1 MKNANKIVQY
11 VNNIIGDIMHNIKIN
26 DNLIRTDLLLEQKK
40 SKIKTNES
48 YYKGI
53 KTVTTKDNSFNYTTI
68 FFDDITDYSSS
79 INLEKVFS
87 NELCKYL
94 KLSDDDIIII
104 IGLGNEKSTP
114 DSLGPLTID
123 KIFPTRYLFELGD
136 VEEGYTNV
144 SIYKPDVIGNTGIES
159 SSIIKSLID
168 EVNPTKI
175 IIIDSLKAN
184 NIERLT
190 KTIQITDS
198 GINPGSGINNSRG
211 EISKKTL
218 NKEVIAI
225 GIPTVVDIKSL
236 IDENMEESFIV
247 TPTNID
253 FIIEKLSTLLA
264 KSLNKNLHKNYN
276 RQINN

>member
-40 SKIKTNES
+40 GKIKTNES

-53 KTVTTKDNSFNYTTI
+53 KTVTTKDNNFNYTTI

-253 FIIEKLSTLLA
+253 FIIEKLSTLQFVIFTNTI
-264 KSLNKNLHKNYN
+264 LNWVS
-276 RQINN
+276 